1 MKAKRTRASRVE
13 TVGIPTA
20 AARATR
26 PSSIDKGRPP
36 RVRTADCVRPNPGR
50 IIFEHMLAITV
61 GWLSLSMYEC
71 DAGSPETPPAYA
83 RSEQQ
88 RVDASLHAISFHGSQ
103 LGIAAG
109 DHGTVLRTDNAGVTW
124 QPQASTVTCRLDD
137 VIWLND
143 RRCVAV
149 GGAYDRITN
158 VSRGVVILSDDGGV
172 RWRRADDDELPRLR
186 RIIKRE
192 DGVLNASGD
201 WSDASLSNQYESRD
215 GGIRWLATDATAVR
229 QQRFGDLEIAGQLAW
244 SRATHQH
251 SPVRAVYQHDPQ
263 NIWAVG
269 DHGVILH
276 SRDGGQ
282 SWRASRGDQRRSAV
296 LCVSARPDTIP
307 WSILGQESL
316 ELRNRVSA
324 LVIDQ
329 IVGPGRDH
337 RLAVARQVA
346 ATMGVAGVDRVSRAD
361 AVVAEIAG
369 WIDLHRPAVLLMDK
383 EIDDSLRD
391 QITAAAA
398 TTEVDR
404 IVEYAF
410 AKSNGDR
417 GDAMLH
423 CAAMLTE
430 CGILAGD
437 LHEDALHWI
446 APHQLPPSA
455 TLLRRRYDGGGAN
468 RVGESITAGISLGS
482 PQQRATSGAAVSRRQ
497 LQIVQARLGE
507 SKRLDHLIDSTR
519 SADEFPSAMQ
529 LLLDQTSHE
538 DRFRF
543 LWMALRRTASETA
556 NTNDHLL
563 LHQSVLREI
572 GDRYAATSVGK
583 WAALRDQAMNHSLEW
598 KRLRAS
604 QLQAIP
610 VQAAMTNAAAEV
622 VPVSP
627 FQDRSE
633 VTQASAT
640 VPLLVP
646 NRTPVRFQP
655 GGESHSG
662 ESSRVDLA
670 WEFHPVVLLSRE
682 AARQRGDSDT
692 LQTTGGNANL
702 NRLATHHSDW
712 THLIETRNS
721 KVLRADRARQPPRL
735 DGKMDDPCWASATS
749 TDVTDVRVAYDDQ
762 YVYVAL
768 HEPADRLSPDSGDA
782 TGGVT
787 VRDHDL
793 SSVDRVQLRLDIDRD
808 LLTSL
813 QLEFTDSGRTRD
825 AIDGFV
831 AWQPSWYVAAHREDD
846 SVQFELAILRRDL
859 TDLPIHPGESWFLS
873 TRAIAAGQRT
883 ASQPMPDPGEW
894 YRVVFR

>member
-1 MKAKRTRASRVE
+1 MKAKRTRLRRVE
-13 TVGIPTA
+13 TVRNLTA

-26 PSSIDKGRPP
+26 PSAIDTGRPP
-36 RVRTADCVRPNPGR
+36 LVRAADRTGPDRRR

-61 GWLSLSMYEC
+61 GWLSLSPYAC

-88 RVDASLHAISFHGSQ
+88 RVDASLHAISFHDSQ

-109 DHGTVLRTDNAGVTW
+109 DHGTILRTDNAGVTW
-124 QPQASTVTCRLDD
+124 RSQASTVNCRLDD

-158 VSRGVVILSDDGGV
+158 VSRGVVIVSDDGGV

-192 DGVLNASGD
+192 DGVLIASGD

-215 GGIRWLATDATAVR
+215 GGIRWLATDAAAQR
-229 QQRFGDLEIAGQLAW
+229 QQRFGDSEIAGQLAW
-244 SRATHQH
+244 SRATQQH
-251 SPVRAVYQHDPQ
+251 SPVRAVYQRDPH

-269 DHGVILH
+269 DHGVIVH
-276 SRDGGQ
+276 SQDGGQ
-282 SWRASRGDQRRSAV
+282 SWVASRGDQRRSAV
-296 LCVSARPDTIP
+296 LCVSERPDTIP

-329 IVGPGRDH
+329 TVEPGGDH

-346 ATMGVAGVDRVSRAD
+346 ATMGVAGVDRVSHAAE
-361 AVVAEIAG
+361 AVVAEIVG
-369 WIDLHRPAVLLMDK
+369 WIDLHRPAVLLMDQA
-383 EIDDSLRD
+383 IDGSLRD
-391 QITAAAA
+391 QIIAAAA
-398 TTEVDR
+398 TTEVGR

-410 AKSNGDR
+410 AKSNADR

-437 LHEDALHWI
+437 LHQDALHWI
-446 APHQLPPSA
+446 APHHVPPSA
-455 TLLRRRYDGGGAN
+455 TLLRRRYDGGGAD
-468 RVGESITAGISLGS
+468 RVGESITAGISLAS
-482 PQQRATSGAAVSRRQ
+482 SQQRATSGAAVSRRQ

-507 SKRLDHLIDSTR
+507 SKRLDQLIESTR
-519 SADEFPSAMQ
+519 SAGEFPSAMQ
-529 LLLDQTSHE
+529 MLLDQTSHE

-543 LWMALRRTASETA
+543 LWMALRRTARESA

-563 LHQSVLREI
+563 LHQFVLREI

-604 QLQAIP
+604 QMHTLP
-610 VQAAMTNAAAEV
+610 VRAEIKNAAVEV

-655 GGESHSG
+655 GGESHRG
-662 ESSRVDLA
+662 ASSRVDLA

-721 KVLRADRARQPPRL
+721 KALRADRARQPPRL

-749 TDVTDVRVAYDDQ
+749 TEVRVAYDDQ
-762 YVYVAL
+762 YVYFAL
-768 HEPADRLSPDSGDA
+768 REPADRLRPDSGDA

-793 SSVDRVQLRLDIDRD
+793 SSVDRVLLRLDLDRD

-825 AIDGFV
+825 AIDDSSRGNPVGTSPHTARTNSFSSNL
-831 AWQPSWYVAAHREDD
+831 PSCDA
-846 SVQFELAILRRDL
+846 
-859 TDLPIHPGESWFLS
+859 T
-873 TRAIAAGQRT
+873 
-883 ASQPMPDPGEW
+883 
-894 YRVVFR
+894 